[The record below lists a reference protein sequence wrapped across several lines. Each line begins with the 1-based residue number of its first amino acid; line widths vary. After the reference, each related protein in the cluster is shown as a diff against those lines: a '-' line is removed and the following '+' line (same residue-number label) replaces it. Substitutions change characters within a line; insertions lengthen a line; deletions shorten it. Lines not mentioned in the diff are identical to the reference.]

1 MKVLGILGT
10 PHAQGN
16 TVLLL
21 DAALAGAAAAG
32 AETEKV
38 NLAGLSLEFCVACG
52 RCYATGECLYD
63 DDGEAV
69 KEKLAAADGII
80 LAAPNYINSVPAQ
93 LKALMDRCSLQIH
106 TQMWRGKY
114 GAAVATAGGSEE
126 DAVAEYMNHFL
137 RTCGAQTV
145 GIATARAAGVGALL
159 DQDAALARAQALG
172 KDLVAASGEK
182 RIYPE
187 QAAAQAVFQERMK
200 QLVLHMAAHA
210 PFQYEYWEKMG
221 WL

>member
-10 PHAQGN
+10 PHVKGN

-32 AETEKV
+32 AETENV
-38 NLAGLSLEFCVACG
+38 NLAGLKLEFCVACS
-52 RCYATGECLYD
+52 RCLKTGECFYD
-63 DDGEAV
+63 DDVEPL
-69 KEKLAAADGII
+69 KEKMAAADGML
-80 LAAPNYINSVPAQ
+80 LAAPNYINNVPAQ
-93 LKALMDRCSLQIH
+93 LKVVMDRCSLQIH
-106 TQMWRGKY
+106 TQAWLGKY
-114 GAAVATAGGSEE
+114 GAAVATAGGSDE

-159 DQDAALARAQALG
+159 DPEAALARAEALG
-172 KDLVAASGEK
+172 KDLVAAIAEK
-182 RIYPE
+182 RTYPE
-187 QAAAQAVFQERMK
+187 QAAAQAVFKERMH
-200 QLVLHMAAHA
+200 QLVLHMADHA